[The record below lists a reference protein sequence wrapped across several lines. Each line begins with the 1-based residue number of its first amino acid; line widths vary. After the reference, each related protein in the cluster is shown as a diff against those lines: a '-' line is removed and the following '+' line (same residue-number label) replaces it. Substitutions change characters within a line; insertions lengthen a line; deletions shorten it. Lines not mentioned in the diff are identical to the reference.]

1 MQELEIQVRDLRE
14 ENETMELLVRDLRE
28 ENATKEDIIEKQNHE
43 IECLKHLVKELS
55 SK

>member
-1 MQELEIQVRDLRE
+1 MQVRDLRE

-28 ENATKEDIIEKQNHE
+28 NNATKEDIIAKQNHE
-43 IECLKHLVKELS
+43 IERLKQIIKELK